1 VAKLAVVRVRGDVGV
16 KRGVL
21 DTLHLLGLTRVNHCV
36 LAKDDPATLGM
47 LLKVKDVVT
56 WGEVSS
62 EVLAELLRKRG
73 RLTGNKKLSDEH
85 VRSSTGLASIDEFAV
100 TLHSGSMELKAIP
113 GLKKVFRLHP
123 PSKGYE
129 ATKRPFKVGGSLG
142 YRGEKINDLIR
153 RMM

>member
-1 VAKLAVVRVRGDVGV
+1 LAVVRVRGDVGV
-16 KRGVL
+16 RRGVL
-21 DTLHLLGLTRVNHCV
+21 DALRLLGLTRVNHCV
-36 LAKDDPATLGM
+36 LTKDDPATLGM
-47 LLKVKDVVT
+47 LRKVKDVVT
-56 WGEVSS
+56 WGEVSP

-73 RLTGNKKLSDEH
+73 RLTGDKKLSDEH
-85 VRSSTGLASIDEFAV
+85 VISSTGLSSIDEFAV
-100 TLHSGSMELKAIP
+100 TFHSGSIELKAIP

-129 ATKRPFKVGGSLG
+129 ATKLPFKMGGSLG